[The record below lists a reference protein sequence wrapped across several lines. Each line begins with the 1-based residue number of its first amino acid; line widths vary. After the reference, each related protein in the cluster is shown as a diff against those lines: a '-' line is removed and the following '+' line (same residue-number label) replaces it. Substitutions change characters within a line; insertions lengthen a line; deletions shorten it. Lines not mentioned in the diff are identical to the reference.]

1 MSCQSC
7 GSAPSGFEHFTMQ
20 EMPSSCVSKES
31 MNKCMYT
38 AQGMFMCNKQD
49 LKEELGV
56 AKNYWMVEE
65 ENAKNS
71 FGIVTHK

>member
-1 MSCQSC
+1 MSCQTC
-7 GSAPSGFEHFTMQ
+7 GGFEHFTAQ
-20 EMPSSCVSKES
+20 EMVPPSSCVSKES

-56 AKNYWMVEE
+56 AKNYWMQD
-65 ENAKNS
+65 NSKNT
-71 FGIVTHK
+71 FGPIVAMEK